1 MVKAFKMHE
10 TANFSLCK
18 LPKPVLS
25 RTLVTTWYLLK
36 SFWQV
41 SFYAFYMFEY
51 WISLWKQQSLVFSRL
66 RTQYFAV
73 PGKWSLHEPRASR
86 SSNGNLSLERPKIF
100 LKCRKYNGLYF
111 LTSFWCLQA
120 NSSIME
126 FLFFQPLRFKR
137 LVDAMYFHDVILWDL
152 SLAIKDN

>member
-1 MVKAFKMHE
+1 MVFVKVVLTSFILRFLHVRILNLFMKEAVTCLFT
-10 TANFSLCK
+10 TADSVLCC
-18 LPKPVLS
+18 S
-25 RTLVTTWYLLK
+25 
-36 SFWQV
+36 
-41 SFYAFYMFEY
+41 
-51 WISLWKQQSLVFSRL
+51 
-66 RTQYFAV
+66 
-73 PGKWSLHEPRASR
+73 GKWSLHEPRASW
-86 SSNGNLSLERPKIF
+86 SSHGNLSLERPKIF

-137 LVDAMYFHDVILWDL
+137 LVGAMYFHNVILWDL